1 MSVHPAAATWEGY
14 PQVGTGWSFPVR
26 WADPRDHD
34 PTEGLRTSSGERRIE
49 QALVLILRTA
59 IGERVMRPNFGAGVD
74 RYVFDPRTDEV
85 CRRLE
90 DDVRRALLL
99 AEPRVLVDA
108 VTAQLAGSA
117 EDRVD
122 VQIEYR
128 IDRHRRP
135 QNLVLPF
142 HVSGEQ
148 R

>member
-1 MSVHPAAATWEGY
+1 M
-14 PQVGTGWSFPVR
+14 
-26 WADPRDHD
+26 
-34 PTEGLRTSSGERRIE
+34 
-49 QALVLILRTA
+49 
-59 IGERVMRPNFGAGVD
+59 
-74 RYVFDPRTDEV
+74 
-85 CRRLE
+85 
-90 DDVRRALLL
+90 
-99 AEPRVLVDA
+99 
-108 VTAQLAGSA
+108 TAQLAGSA